1 MCQPG
6 CKRVWRRMDTCICVA
21 EPLCCSAEIITT
33 LLIAY
38 TPVQNKKVFK
48 KRIHK
53 ASDSSPATLEARRQR
68 SHALASCRKVTLS
81 LVRLSIKWSTIQIFF
96 KHARSQKFSSWFLVY
111 FLVLDRVHHQ
121 TQGQEMFLKFL
132 QIITLTGSTFFWS
145 WHTQSEAQ
153 RN

>member
-1 MCQPG
+1 MLPKSGKDLQGIKINMHTLLYLTWITNTDLLYTTGNPAQCYVPAWMQASL
-6 CKRVWRRMDTCICVA
+6 DTCICVA

-68 SHALASCRKVTLS
+68 SHASASCGKITLS

-96 KHARSQKFSSWFLVY
+96 KHARSQKFSF
-111 FLVLDRVHHQ
+111 
-121 TQGQEMFLKFL
+121 
-132 QIITLTGSTFFWS
+132 
-145 WHTQSEAQ
+145 
-153 RN
+153 